1 MYKIFMTAGATLL
14 LVLFGLQN
22 SDHVPV
28 SLIVGTP
35 AKIRLIFLLSIAA
48 TVGFLASYIGGLV
61 REMKLRK
68 VIRSLSEVD
77 GRAGQAGKGTDG

>member
-1 MYKIFMTAGATLL
+1 MFKIFMTAGATLL

-35 AKIRLIFLLSIAA
+35 SKIRLIFLLFIAA
-48 TVGFLASYIGGLV
+48 TVGFLASYIRGLV

-68 VIRSLSEVD
+68 VIRSMSEVD
-77 GRAGQAGKGTDG
+77 GRAGQTGKGTDG